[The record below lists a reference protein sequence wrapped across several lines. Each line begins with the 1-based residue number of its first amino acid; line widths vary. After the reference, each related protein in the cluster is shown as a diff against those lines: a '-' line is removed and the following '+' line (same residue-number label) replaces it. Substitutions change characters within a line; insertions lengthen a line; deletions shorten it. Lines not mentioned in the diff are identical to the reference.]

1 MDIDAVLALA
11 GPWQDESDKIGQ
23 LPKYSVT
30 GKLGKKVQR
39 GRKIRQKKHSMAFRQ
54 KKYNVTGKLG
64 RKVQCGK
71 KIGQKVQRDKKIVQK
86 STVWQ
91 ENQAKKEMK

>member
-11 GPWQDESDKIGQ
+11 GSWQDESDKIGQ

-30 GKLGKKVQR
+30 G
-39 GRKIRQKKHSMAFRQ
+39 
-54 KKYNVTGKLG
+54 TLG

-71 KIGQKVQRDKKIVQK
+71 KIG
-86 STVWQ
+86 
-91 ENQAKKEMK
+91 

>member
-30 GKLGKKVQR
+30 GKLGKKSTAWQEN
-39 GRKIRQKKHSMAFRQ
+39 QA

>member
-11 GPWQDESDKIGQ
+11 GSWQDESDKIGQ

-30 GKLGKKVQR
+30 GKLGKKSTAWHL
-39 GRKIRQKKHSMAFRQ
+39 GK

-91 ENQAKKEMK
+91 ESQAKKEMK

>member
-39 GRKIRQKKHSMAFRQ
+39 GRKIGQKKHSLARKSGK

-64 RKVQCGK
+64 RKVQCD
-71 KIGQKVQRDKKIVQK
+71 KIIG
-86 STVWQ
+86 
-91 ENQAKKEMK
+91 